1 MTQSHGKDRAS
12 LTRRR
17 FLKTTAAATG
27 AAAGTGILGAPM
39 IWAQNIRDVTL
50 NQVGPSYSVIA
61 DIAEKASADLG
72 FTIVPQTA
80 DSTALMTKVVSQ
92 PETIDIADLEFW
104 AMQKVWRSGKLQPV
118 EIAKIANWSKMTP
131 LMKDGKNF
139 DGSDL
144 SRQGTMPLEVMY
156 TGGPPSTTPTQCA
169 SGPT

>member
-1 MTQSHGKDRAS
+1 MTQSDRQDRAG

-27 AAAGTGILGAPM
+27 AALGSGAIGAPM
-39 IWAQNIRDVTL
+39 IWAQTIKDVTL

-72 FTIVPQTA
+72 FKIVPQTA
-80 DSTALMTKVVSQ
+80 DSTALMAKVVTQ

-118 EIAKIANWSKMTP
+118 EIAKIKLWSK
-131 LMKDGKNF
+131 
-139 DGSDL
+139 
-144 SRQGTMPLEVMY
+144 
-156 TGGPPSTTPTQCA
+156 
-169 SGPT
+169 